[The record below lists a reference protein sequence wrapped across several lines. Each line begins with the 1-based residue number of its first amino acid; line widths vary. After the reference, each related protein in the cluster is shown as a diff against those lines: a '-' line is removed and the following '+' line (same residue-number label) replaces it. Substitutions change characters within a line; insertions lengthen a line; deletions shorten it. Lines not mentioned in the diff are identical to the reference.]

1 MITIRNGGEI
11 LTDPP
16 PAFRVSGVVSSSST
30 PSAASSSISVV
41 AVPLEVTGDGPT
53 MSLGL
58 GATAGESPPSIE
70 LGRRLLSSAEFRAD
84 LIENISIAKRFQVLE
99 GRHTLTGT
107 GKHVEDL
114 GNWAIERT
122 RYKVTTPTSYSRV
135 R

>member
-84 LIENISIAKRFQVLE
+84 LIKNISIAKRFQVPE

-107 GKHVEDL
+107 GKHVEGL
-114 GNWAIERT
+114 GNLAIERT
-122 RYKVTTPTSYSRV
+122 RYKVTTPTSCSRA

>member
-1 MITIRNGGEI
+1 MIKIRKGGEI

-16 PAFRVSGVVSSSST
+16 PALRVSGVVSSSST

-84 LIENISIAKRFQVLE
+84 LIENISIAKGFQVL
-99 GRHTLTGT
+99 
-107 GKHVEDL
+107 
-114 GNWAIERT
+114 
-122 RYKVTTPTSYSRV
+122 
-135 R
+135 